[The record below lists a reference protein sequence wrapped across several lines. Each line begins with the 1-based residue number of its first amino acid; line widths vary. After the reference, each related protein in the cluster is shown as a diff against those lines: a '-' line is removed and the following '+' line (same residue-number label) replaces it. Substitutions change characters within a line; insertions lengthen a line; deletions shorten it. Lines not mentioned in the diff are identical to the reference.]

1 VKKDCESTEP
11 RNVNDNIQKTRRH
24 IKEAGRAERKRKK
37 ETITM
42 KPVLIELGRNFFYI

>member
-1 VKKDCESTEP
+1 MKKDCERTEP
-11 RNVNDNIQKTRRH
+11 RNVNDIIQNTRRH

-42 KPVLIELGRNFFYI
+42 KPILTEPGRNFYI